1 MAVGL
6 FALLTGGTSV
16 QAAVVYKWT
25 DADGVIHFSD
35 QPVPGAEKIVTASGA
50 SLNGWVAAN
59 PNGGSSAAAK
69 PKSASALDF
78 KQLAIVSPGHEETIT
93 GMQAVN
99 VRLAIDPS
107 LKPTQTIAWF
117 LNGSPMTGQAPDAV
131 QFTIDDLARGTYT
144 LSATVMDQPSGQSTN
159 VDPVTFYVVRP
170 SLLSPQHKSPP

>member
-50 SLNGWVAAN
+50 SHNGWVAAT
-59 PNGGSSAAAK
+59 PNGASAAAAAK
-69 PKSASALDF
+69 PKSAALDF
-78 KQLAIVSPGHEETIT
+78 KQLAIVSPGKEETIT

-99 VRLAIDPS
+99 VRLAIDPG
-107 LKPTQTIAWF
+107 LKPTQSIAWF
-117 LNGSPMTGQAPDAV
+117 LNGSPLASQPPDAV
-131 QFTIDDLARGTYT
+131 QFTLDDLARGTYT
-144 LSATVMDQPSGQSTN
+144 ISATVMDQPSGQSTS

-170 SLLSPQHKSPP
+170 SLLSPQHKNP

>member
-6 FALLTGGTSV
+6 LALLAGGTSV

-35 QPVPGAEKIVTASGA
+35 QPVPGAEKIVTASGTTH
-50 SLNGWVAAN
+50 NGWVAAT
-59 PNGGSSAAAK
+59 PNGASAAAAK

-78 KQLAIVSPGHEETIT
+78 KQLAIVSPGKEETIT

-99 VRLAIDPS
+99 VRLAIDPG

-131 QFTIDDLARGTYT
+131 QFTLDDLARGTYT
-144 LSATVMDQPSGQSTN
+144 ISATVMDQPTGQSTS

-170 SLLSPQHKSPP
+170 SLLSPQHKSP

>member
-6 FALLTGGTSV
+6 LTLLTGGTSV

-50 SLNGWVAAN
+50 SHNGWVASTAN
-59 PNGGSSAAAK
+59 GASTATK

-99 VRLAIDPS
+99 VRLAIDPG
-107 LKPTQTIAWF
+107 LKPTQAITWV
-117 LNGSPMTGQAPDAV
+117 LNGSPLSAEPPDAV
-131 QFTIDDLARGTYT
+131 QFTLSDLARGTYT
-144 LSATVMDQPSGQSTN
+144 ISATVVDQPTGESTS

>member
-50 SLNGWVAAN
+50 SHNGWVAAN

-117 LNGSPMTGQAPDAV
+117 LNGSPMTGQAP
-131 QFTIDDLARGTYT
+131 GTYT